1 MEGKIWNKIVDLSC
15 YLNIFPNFFLS
26 NPVFHISFSKFQ
38 KKLFS
43 VSFRTY
49 CLIKVER
56 ILPFSQNKFKVCT
69 IKNCFN
75 WVKSNAVSRK
85 KNWRRVRQVTKYLG
99 LCLRLQSLNWNEMFD
114 LYFFSVSIF
123 IINFVI
129 NINHKAWSNGVQF

>member
-26 NPVFHISFSKFQ
+26 NPVFHISFSKF
-38 KKLFS
+38 KKNYFRFLF
-43 VSFRTY
+43 
-49 CLIKVER
+49 ER
-56 ILPFSQNKFKVCT
+56 IASLKLKGFYHFHKTSSKFAPSKIVLIEWNQTQSQ
-69 IKNCFN
+69 I
-75 WVKSNAVSRK
+75 
-85 KNWRRVRQVTKYLG
+85 TKYLG

-129 NINHKAWSNGVQF
+129 NINHIAWSNGVQF